1 MHIYMDWLIKEKRYR
16 EALKTAQEALAVP
29 GCSNAQQEKNLR
41 RAAECYSRLKMTAE
55 FNKCQLKLAEIIRRD
70 TPFAEAFA
78 RASAA
83 SAGKNYSLAVELAE
97 QAIKASADNE
107 QLARASLFCGRQH
120 LMRKEHK
127 LALEY
132 FKRAAKAQELPPRER
147 IDAMTSAGRCLAALN
162 DREQAEKYFRSVL
175 QYGRR
180 HPEVSAWLAGPFY
193 DLTRPMMNRKE
204 FKEVIALAE
213 NFTGEEFH
221 RNIRIAAYRQLA
233 SAQLRD
239 GDPDAAAASAEN
251 VLAFEKLSAWDAFDA
266 NMTLAQV
273 YQKKKDYDRAEH
285 YARNAASGPENS
297 GSRRWAWW
305 IVVNSCKASGQS
317 RQKQCSVLRTI
328 LEDPVISGRDKVDF
342 RLAYIYL
349 LDPEKDK
356 VKIGQQIKLCK
367 KETLSPSQK
376 KQIQALEAK

>member
-1 MHIYMDWLIKEKRYR
+1 MDWLIKEKRHR
-16 EALKTAQEALAVP
+16 EALKIAQEALAVP

-41 RAAECYSRLKMTAE
+41 RAAECYNRLKMTGE
-55 FNKCQLKLAEIIRRD
+55 SNKCQLKLAEIIRRD

-78 RASAA
+78 RANAA
-83 SAGKNYSLAVELAE
+83 SAGRNYGLAIELAE

-132 FKRAAKAQELPPRER
+132 FSRAAKAQELPPRER
-147 IDAMTSAGRCLAALN
+147 IDAMASAGRCLAALN

-180 HPEVSAWLAGPFY
+180 HPEVSAWLAGPLY
-193 DLTRPMMNRKE
+193 DLTRPMINRKE

-221 RNIRIAAYRQLA
+221 RNLRIAAYRQLA
-233 SAQLRD
+233 SAQLRN
-239 GDPDAAAASAEN
+239 GDLDAAAASAEN
-251 VLAFEKLSAWDAFDA
+251 VLSFEKISAWDAYDA
-266 NMTLAQV
+266 NMTLAQA

-285 YARNAASGPENS
+285 YARNAANGPENS

-305 IVVNSCKASGQS
+305 IVVNSCKASGQPK
-317 RQKQCSVLRTI
+317 QKQRSILRTI
-328 LEDPVISGRDKVDF
+328 LEDPVIFGRDKVDF

-356 VKIGQQIKLCK
+356 NKIKQQIGLCK